1 MSHVPAISV
10 VLIFFNEERFL
21 SEAVASVIAQTHSD
35 WELLLVDDG
44 STDGSTA
51 LARAYERDHPGR
63 IRYLDHPRHDNL
75 GMSATRNRGI
85 SEARGAY
92 LSFLDADDV
101 WLPRKLEQQL
111 AAIAANPRAAMVVG
125 RTEWWYSWTG
135 VAADADRDLVQQ
147 LPVPLNTVVEPPVL
161 LRAFLQDEFA
171 SLADLLVR
179 RDVIQAVGAYD
190 RAFRGLY
197 EDQVFH
203 AKVCASYPV
212 YVADQTWYR
221 YRQHAQS
228 CCAIAGAAG
237 EKPAARGAYLGWLE
251 RFLVAESVTDA
262 ELLRVLKRE
271 MFPFRHPRLA
281 RIRRVW
287 RTLAR
292 AARDMARRPAPW
304 PSRVGRRI
312 ADDSS
317 RTRPGPPR

>member
-1 MSHVPAISV
+1 MSHVPVISV

-51 LARAYERDHPGR
+51 LAQGYARDQPDR
-63 IRYLDHPRHDNL
+63 IRYLDHPGHANL

-85 SEARGAY
+85 SEAGGAY

-101 WLPRKLEQQL
+101 WRPRKLEQQL
-111 AAIAANPRAAMVVG
+111 AAITANPRAAMVVG
-125 RTEWWYSWTG
+125 RTEWWYGWTG
-135 VAADADRDLVQQ
+135 VLADADRDWVQQ
-147 LPVPLNTVVEPPVL
+147 LPISLNTVVEPPAL

-171 SLADLLVR
+171 SLADLLVTR
-179 RDVIQAVGAYD
+179 EAVQAVGAYEPT
-190 RAFRGLY
+190 FRGMY

-203 AKVCASYPV
+203 AKVCASYPI

-228 CCAIAGAAG
+228 CCALAGAAG
-237 EKPAARGAYLGWLE
+237 EKPAARGVYLDWLE
-251 RFLVAESVTDA
+251 RFVATAGVTDA
-262 ELLRVLKRE
+262 ELLRALKQE
-271 MFPFRHPRLA
+271 LFPFRHPQLA

-287 RTLAR
+287 RDRAR
-292 AARDMARRPAPW
+292 AASGTVRPAPG
-304 PSRVGRRI
+304 PSGAGHRI
-312 ADDSS
+312 GDPPSGA
-317 RTRPGPPR
+317 RTGPPR

>member
-1 MSHVPAISV
+1 MTHVPAISV
-10 VLIFFNEERFL
+10 VLIFFNEDRFL
-21 SEAVASVIAQTHSD
+21 PEAVASVFAQTFSD

-51 LARAYERDHPGR
+51 IAHGYARDRPGR
-63 IRYLDHPRHDNL
+63 IRYLDHPGHDNL
-75 GMSATRNRGI
+75 GMSAARNRGI

-101 WLPRKLEQQL
+101 WLPRKLEQQF
-111 AAIAANPRAAMVVG
+111 AAIKANPRAAMVVG
-125 RTEWWYSWTG
+125 RTEWWHGWTG
-135 VAADADRDLVQQ
+135 VLADADRDFVQQ
-147 LPVPLNTVVEPPVL
+147 LPVPLNTVVEPPAL

-171 SLADLLVR
+171 SLADVLVT
-179 RDVIQAVGAYD
+179 RDAIQAVGAYEP
-190 RAFRGLY
+190 AFRGLY

-228 CCAIAGAAG
+228 CVAIAEAAG
-237 EKPAARGAYLGWLE
+237 DKPAARGVFLDWLE
-251 RFLVAESVTDA
+251 RFLTAEGVTDV
-262 ELLRVLKRE
+262 ELRSVLTRE
-271 MFPFRHPRLA
+271 MLPFRHPRLA

-292 AARDMARRPAPW
+292 AAGDMARRPAPGT
-304 PSRVGRRI
+304 SRAGHRI
-312 ADDSS
+312 GGDAA
-317 RTRPGPPR
+317 RTRTGPPR